1 MKTVKILH
9 CADVH
14 IGAAESFLGE
24 KAQSRRFET
33 LITFEK
39 IVDLAIKENVKVVAM
54 AGDIFDSNSIEES
67 FFSAVFKKI
76 AEAENI
82 KFIFAAGNH
91 DPLDMKSPFLR
102 KKLPENLYV
111 LGAQDDCLVFDELSL
126 CVYGRSFD
134 SAFLRGKDQIRLTQS
149 GRDYVN
155 LMVQH
160 GDLSGDMNSEY
171 NAITQNFIASS
182 GMDYIALGHIH
193 KRSNIEKIGNTYFA
207 YSGCA
212 EGHGFDEPGEKGVY
226 IGEIG
231 KGICQLTFVPLNRRM
246 YLTEKISIE
255 NITTNTQA
263 AETIISALKLKHGDN
278 FTENFYKISITGAGM
293 SGGLDLEEI
302 KSRLSEKL
310 YFVKLKDKTE
320 LSVDLSV
327 LSKEA
332 SLKGIFVKNMLEA
345 INSAD
350 ESEKEKYKNALK
362 TGLSAFLSE
371 VSFDAD

>member
-9 CADVH
+9 CADIH

-39 IVDLAIKENVKVVAM
+39 IVDLAIRENVEVVAM
-54 AGDIFDSNSIEES
+54 AGDIFDSNSIEDS
-67 FFSAVFKKI
+67 FFSAVFEKI
-76 AEAENI
+76 AKADNI

-111 LGAQDDCLVFDELSL
+111 LSTRDDCMVLDDLSL

-134 SAFLRGKDQIRLTQS
+134 SAFLRGKEEIRLANDK
-149 GRDYVN
+149 DYVN

-160 GDLSGDMNSEY
+160 GDLSGDINSEY

-193 KRSNIEKIGNTYFA
+193 KRSNPQKIGNTHFA
-207 YSGCA
+207 YCGCA
-212 EGHGFDEPGEKGVY
+212 EGHGFDELGEKGVY

-231 KGICQLTFVPLNRRM
+231 KGICQLEFVPLNRRM
-246 YLTEKISIE
+246 HLTEKISIQGA
-255 NITTNTQA
+255 TTNTEA
-263 AETIISALKLKHGDN
+263 AEMIISALKLKHGDN
-278 FTENFYKISITGAGM
+278 FAEHFYKISIIGTGIKGE
-293 SGGLDLEEI
+293 LDTEEI

-345 INSAD
+345 INSAE